1 MFNKK
6 NINRCF
12 MLFLFIFC
20 FIFFNNLYAAED
32 EKNVA
37 YKDIEQSMEYIKQNI
52 NYVNNKITQIKRTD
66 IYKTY
71 PAIRLNVETPLFGI
85 NSTINNKLVIKENV
99 ATTDIINKYSVYDI
113 IRTNS
118 VKVPSLSVGSVVVS
132 TRDIKLDDEMTMS
145 DLNSSLSILLTSM
158 NKSDEVKNFIDEY
171 TNKTLYEYIS
181 KDKKDLLSKVDSDI
195 KILLEKLNGIDN
207 KLILLNVLNTQVY
220 DECLKEYNAI
230 YDSIYSIKDQNK
242 NILITDEQ
250 LQDNIENI
258 DKLSKDIEALL
269 KKVNENIEK
278 LDVNL
283 DNVGINFIQKS
294 NDYLNNIDLY
304 LNNSQQILSLEE
316 IKEMNNTDDSNSYSS
331 QKYPVISEN
340 SINLIEDEIKKMVET
355 KLEYE
360 NSEKKYEYDSKEYN
374 EILNKY
380 IGCYTNIIENV
391 KNFYNSNCEL
401 LLDDVAIKSKS
412 ISEYTDEN
420 IVNDFLYSNFYAPN
434 ELKKTSQ
441 KYDDYKSTI
450 SNLNVVT
457 YINTNMNK
465 IMQRYIKIN
474 NLYSE
479 LTKLGKVS

>member
-32 EKNVA
+32 EKNAA

-242 NILITDEQ
+242 NILI
-250 LQDNIENI
+250 N
-258 DKLSKDIEALL
+258 
-269 KKVNENIEK
+269 NENIEK